1 MAMYY
6 SAKNTIFTS
15 ADDLSSKTASYFIS
29 SKTHFED
36 PTDTKDI
43 GDLKQ
48 EIITASSPIIN
59 SWLPS

>member
-43 GDLKQ
+43 GDLK
-48 EIITASSPIIN
+48 
-59 SWLPS
+59 

>member
-36 PTDTKDI
+36 PTDT